1 MRIKIAVCD
10 GNKEVCRYIAQIIAR
25 QKPDVLVRTFYTA
38 ETLLQD
44 RDDFDIYFLDIK
56 DVNGMETA
64 RILRS
69 REQGLHSIIIFV
81 TGYREYMPAAFDVQ
95 AFHYLLKP
103 IDKLKFAKVLENAC
117 LEASYLQAQK
127 EDYVLLKLNG
137 SAGDMRSRRKV
148 SLQDIY
154 FIESNNKN
162 VIVHTTEGTYEV
174 QGKMD
179 EFEKSLGTGFYR
191 CHRCYLVNLA
201 KISAYSP
208 EGIQVTNGEMVMLAN
223 KKYAAFVKAYLH
235 YAKGGG
241 IVNV

>member
-1 MRIKIAVCD
+1 
-10 GNKEVCRYIAQIIAR
+10 
-25 QKPDVLVRTFYTA
+25 
-38 ETLLQD
+38 LQD

-64 RILRS
+64 HILRS

-154 FIESNNKN
+154 FIESNNKTSLSIPPKAPMKCRGRWTSLRN
-162 VIVHTTEGTYEV
+162 LWALAFIAVIG
-174 QGKMD
+174 
-179 EFEKSLGTGFYR
+179 
-191 CHRCYLVNLA
+191 A
-201 KISAYSP
+201 IW
-208 EGIQVTNGEMVMLAN
+208 
-223 KKYAAFVKAYLH
+223 
-235 YAKGGG
+235 
-241 IVNV
+241 